1 MGLQGA
7 TTGGAGPLRTRDGI
21 GVLLSKAVMKNTAG
35 LALKEWGP
43 PLHRE
48 EGNKKKGEVVIH
60 PFEACPVQAASCTH
74 PGMVFKDYP
83 LRLNSSNKKTHR
95 KGISMGALL
104 IKDNIEKDVFRLVR
118 KFESLSPPLKLCYK

>member
-7 TTGGAGPLRTRDGI
+7 TTRRAGPLRTRDGI
-21 GVLLSKAVMKNTAG
+21 GVLLPKAVMKNPAG

-43 PLHRE
+43 TLYRE

-60 PFEACPVQAASCTH
+60 PFEACPVQAAFCTH

-95 KGISMGALL
+95 KGISMDTGV
-104 IKDNIEKDVFRLVR
+104 IKDNIGKIYLVIKTWSWIISEKFIWL
-118 KFESLSPPLKLCYK
+118 

>member
-21 GVLLSKAVMKNTAG
+21 GALHPKAAMKNPAG

-60 PFEACPVQAASCTH
+60 PFEACPGQAAFCTH
-74 PGMVFKDYP
+74 PGMVFEDYP
-83 LRLNSSNKKTHR
+83 LRLNTCDKKTHR
-95 KGISMGALL
+95 NGISMGAEV
-104 IKDNIEKDVFRLVR
+104 IKDNIGKTCLV
-118 KFESLSPPLKLCYK
+118 LKIWSSKAVV